1 MLINFV
7 LFGSPFKNLK
17 CSVTKRM
24 QGGDLSEEGDLN
36 LFHPLSGLRISAY
49 FMQSAEPEASSRLY
63 IM

>member
-1 MLINFV
+1 
-7 LFGSPFKNLK
+7 
-17 CSVTKRM
+17 M
-24 QGGDLSEEGDLN
+24 QGGDLSEDEGDLS